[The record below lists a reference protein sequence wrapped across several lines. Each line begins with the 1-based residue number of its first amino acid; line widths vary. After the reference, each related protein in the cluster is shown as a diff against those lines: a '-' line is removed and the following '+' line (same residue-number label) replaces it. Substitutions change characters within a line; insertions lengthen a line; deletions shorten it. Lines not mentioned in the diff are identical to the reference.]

1 MKNKNSEMTIGS
13 HFNELRSRAMI
24 CILFYIVIFVLCYF
38 FSKEIYHFLLKPF
51 IEVSQ
56 NNQNRKLIYTSPTE
70 AFTTYLKL
78 SFYSSLFFSFPVFFA
93 ELYLFLSPALY
104 KNEKKNILFTI
115 FFSSFLFL
123 FGAIFCYFFIL
134 PMALKFFSSFE
145 NLTSIQDGTLPIL
158 LETKISDYLN
168 FTINL
173 LFGFGIAFLSPILL
187 LFLIKGGYVKVKD
200 LRSKRR
206 YWIVIIFILS
216 AILTPPDILSQISLA
231 ILLIILFEIVI
242 LLGKYFNK

>member
-24 CILFYIVIFVLCYF
+24 CILFYIIIFILCYF

-70 AFTTYLKL
+70 AFITYLKL

-145 NLTSIQDGTLPIL
+145 NINSIDDGTLPIL

>member
-70 AFTTYLKL
+70 AFITYLKL

-145 NLTSIQDGTLPIL
+145 NINSIDDSTLPIL

>member
-24 CILFYIVIFVLCYF
+24 CILFYIVIFVLCYL

-78 SFYSSLFFSFPVFFA
+78 SFYSSLFFSFPIFFA

-104 KNEKKNILFTI
+104 KNEKKNILLTI

-145 NLTSIQDGTLPIL
+145 NLSSINDSTLPIL

>member
-104 KNEKKNILFTI
+104 KNEKKNILLTI

-134 PMALKFFSSFE
+134 PMALKFFASFE
-145 NLTSIQDGTLPIL
+145 NLSSIQDSTLPIL

-187 LFLIKGGYVKVKD
+187 LF
-200 LRSKRR
+200 
-206 YWIVIIFILS
+206 
-216 AILTPPDILSQISLA
+216 
-231 ILLIILFEIVI
+231 
-242 LLGKYFNK
+242 

>member
-1 MKNKNSEMTIGS
+1 MKIKNSEMSIGS
-13 HFNELRSRAMI
+13 HFNELRSRTLT
-24 CILFYIVIFVLCYF
+24 CILFYIVIFLICYF
-38 FSKEIYHFLLKPF
+38 YSKEIYHFLLQPF

-70 AFTTYLKL
+70 AFMTYLKL
-78 SFYSSLFFSFPVFFA
+78 SFYSSLFFSFPIFFA
-93 ELYLFLSPALY
+93 EFYLFLSPALY

-145 NLTSIQDGTLPIL
+145 NISSISDSTLPIY

-216 AILTPPDILSQISLA
+216 AILTPPDILSRISLA

>member
-13 HFNELRSRAMI
+13 HFNELRSRAMV
-24 CILFYIVIFVLCYF
+24 CILFYIVIFALCYF

-78 SFYSSLFFSFPVFFA
+78 SFYSSLFFSFPIFFA
-93 ELYLFLSPALY
+93 EFYLFLSPALY
-104 KNEKKNILFTI
+104 KNEKKNILLTI

-123 FGAIFCYFFIL
+123 FGAVFCYFFIL

-145 NLTSIQDGTLPIL
+145 NLTSIDDTTLPIL
-158 LETKISDYLN
+158 LETKISDYLS

>member
-24 CILFYIVIFVLCYF
+24 CILFYIIIFISCYF

-145 NLTSIQDGTLPIL
+145 NLTSIQDSTLPIL

-216 AILTPPDILSQISLA
+216 AILTPPDILSQVSLA

-242 LLGKYFNK
+242 LIGQYFNK

>member
-24 CILFYIVIFVLCYF
+24 CILFYIIIFILCYF

-70 AFTTYLKL
+70 AFITYLKL

-145 NLTSIQDGTLPIL
+145 NINSIDDSTLPIL

>member
-24 CILFYIVIFVLCYF
+24 CILFYIIIFILCYF

-70 AFTTYLKL
+70 AFITYLKL
-78 SFYSSLFFSFPVFFA
+78 SFYSSLFFSFPIFFA

-145 NLTSIQDGTLPIL
+145 NINSIDDGTLPIL

>member
-24 CILFYIVIFVLCYF
+24 CILFYIVIFVLCYL

-134 PMALKFFSSFE
+134 PMALKFFASFE
-145 NLTSIQDGTLPIL
+145 NLSSIQDSTLPIL

>member
-24 CILFYIVIFVLCYF
+24 CILFYIVIFVLCYL

-104 KNEKKNILFTI
+104 KNEKKNILLTI

-123 FGAIFCYFFIL
+123 FGAIFCYFFVL

-145 NLTSIQDGTLPIL
+145 NLSSVDDSTLPIL
-158 LETKISDYLN
+158 FETKISDYLN

>member
-104 KNEKKNILFTI
+104 KNEKKNILLTI

-134 PMALKFFSSFE
+134 PMALKFFASFE
-145 NLTSIQDGTLPIL
+145 NLTSIQDSTLPIL

>member
-24 CILFYIVIFVLCYF
+24 CILFYIVIFVLCYL

-56 NNQNRKLIYTSPTE
+56 NNHNRKLIYTSPTE

-78 SFYSSLFFSFPVFFA
+78 SFYSSLFFSFPIFFA

-104 KNEKKNILFTI
+104 KNEKKNILLTI

-145 NLTSIQDGTLPIL
+145 NLSSVDDSTLPIL
-158 LETKISDYLN
+158 FETKISDYLN